1 MMNDEFKKTL
11 KGIKKRHALSGSDLL
26 VLTQYSGDR
35 FWKALQAVATDLVK
49 KYIFEP
55 SGREAWVVI
64 GKSRDYRVLSELYC
78 DCEDFYINVI
88 VKRTTDLCYHIL
100 AQILAEALETF
111 SEIRLDDMRYDSLR
125 AEWETLIEKPSSQK
139 IEKGDP

>member
-1 MMNDEFKKTL
+1 MKSEFESTL
-11 KGIKKRHALSGSDLL
+11 EGIKERHAISGSDLT
-26 VLTQYSGDR
+26 VLTQHCGDR
-35 FWKALQAVATDLVK
+35 FWKALQAVAKDLVK

-55 SGREAWVVI
+55 SGREAWVVV

-88 VKRTTDLCYHIL
+88 VKRDADLCYHIL
-100 AQILAEALETF
+100 AQILAEALETY

-125 AEWETLIEKPSSQK
+125 AEWETLIEKPSAQK
-139 IEKGDP
+139 VEKGDS